1 MSRVKTGWKL
11 GLLHQLHGVNL
22 KKLFLKEIKN
32 ATLMYT
38 GMIRKWN
45 SLTTDM
51 EQILVAW
58 VEVQTSHNILK
69 TKV

>member
-1 MSRVKTGWKL
+1 
-11 GLLHQLHGVNL
+11 
-22 KKLFLKEIKN
+22 
-32 ATLMYT
+32 
-38 GMIRKWN
+38 MIRKCN

-58 VEVQTSHNILK
+58 IEVQTSHNILK